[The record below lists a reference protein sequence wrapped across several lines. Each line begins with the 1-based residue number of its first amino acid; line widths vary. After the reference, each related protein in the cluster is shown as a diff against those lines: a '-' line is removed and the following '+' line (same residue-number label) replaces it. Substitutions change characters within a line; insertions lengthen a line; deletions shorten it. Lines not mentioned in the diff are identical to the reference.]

1 MPGENQG
8 RRDHIYDMRG
18 KEQVP
23 SNSQREN
30 PFCVRGDEVV
40 QKNRRTRT

>member
-1 MPGENQG
+1 MLGVIQV

-23 SNSQREN
+23 SNSQRKN

-40 QKNRRTRT
+40 RKNRRTRT